1 MRLSPIDHVFTGE
14 QGYSI
19 EFLFFYQKRLALKQL
34 KSSLKKASK
43 KFYPLTQILEERDD
57 TYYLIDGKGIDIE
70 FLNCT
75 DKDMPS
81 STDLHGLLPHYLPL
95 RSTPGNP
102 LFRAQLCHFKNGST
116 LAVNVSHCLVDGF
129 SYFMFMSYWASLA
142 KTPLTRVFDYLKLKL
157 FQPQFDRSLLCPSDL
172 PKSVSK
178 IELSTKTGCIVGA
191 ERSFGDFKQN
201 KFEIVRYPKEEIQ
214 EDVARANSQSQITLS
229 AHDLITVK
237 LLREFA
243 KKWNSEDDVLN
254 VTSAFDYR
262 RVHKYLK
269 RFYFGN
275 AVLGTYTQI
284 NFKDLYNK
292 EVWEL
297 AEMIRSTTSSINHES
312 AVDSLRYL
320 EKFRLENGTKSMAN
334 IHVSHPERGFLITN
348 LSRVP
353 VASLD
358 FGAGAPFQIV
368 PMTMAPRVFIVM
380 SDEKDYIVR
389 VSV

>member
-19 EFLFFYQKRLALKQL
+19 EFLFFYQERLSLKIL
-34 KSSLKKASK
+34 ESSLKRASN
-43 KFYPLTQILEERDD
+43 KFFPLTQILEERDD
-57 TYYLIDGKGIDIE
+57 TYYLIDGKGVDIE
-70 FLNCT
+70 FLDCT
-75 DKDMPS
+75 YKDMPS
-81 STDLHGLLPHYLPL
+81 STDLDDLNPHYLPL

-116 LAVNVSHCLVDGF
+116 LAVNISHCLVDGF
-129 SYFMFMSYWASLA
+129 SYFMFMSYWASLT
-142 KTPLTRVFDYLKLKL
+142 KTPLTKVFDYLKLVL

-172 PKSVSK
+172 PKSASK
-178 IELSTKTGCIVGA
+178 TELSIKTGFIVGA
-191 ERSFGDFKQN
+191 ERNFGDFEQN
-201 KFEIVRYPKEEIQ
+201 KFEIIKYPKAQIH
-214 EDVARANSQSQITLS
+214 EDVARANSKSKITLS
-229 AHDLITVK
+229 AHDVITIK
-237 LLREFA
+237 LLRRFA
-243 KKWNSEDDVLN
+243 KILNSEGDVLN

-262 RVHKYLK
+262 RVHKDLK

-284 NFKDLYNK
+284 NYKDLYNK
-292 EVWEL
+292 ELWEL
-297 AEMIRSTTSSINHES
+297 AEIIRSTTSSINHEK

-320 EKFRLENGTKSMAN
+320 EKYRLENGTKSMAY

-380 SDEKDYIVR
+380 SDEKDYVVR

>member
-19 EFLFFYQKRLALKQL
+19 EFLYFYQKRLAIKLL
-34 KSSLKKASK
+34 RTSLKNASR

-57 TYYLIDGKGIDIE
+57 TYYLIDGKGVDIE
-70 FLNCT
+70 FIDCT

-81 STDLHGLLPHYLPL
+81 TTDLAALYPHYLPL

-102 LFRAQLCHFKNGST
+102 LFRAQLSHFKNGST
-116 LAVNVSHCLVDGF
+116 LAVNISHCLVDGF
-129 SYFMFMSYWASLA
+129 SYFMFMSYWAGLA
-142 KTPLTRVFDYLKLKL
+142 RTPLANVFDYLKLKL

-178 IELSTKTGCIVGA
+178 MDLRKKAGCIVGA

-201 KFEIVRYPKEEIQ
+201 KFEIVRYKKIEIQ
-214 EDVARANSQSQITLS
+214 EELARANSQSQVTLS
-229 AHDLITVK
+229 ANDLITVK

-243 KKWNSEDDVLN
+243 KKWNSANDVLY
-254 VTSAFDYR
+254 VTTAFDYR
-262 RVHKYLK
+262 RVHRDLK

-275 AVLGTYTQI
+275 AVLGIHTQI

-292 EVWEL
+292 EIWQL
-297 AEMIRSTTSSINHES
+297 SEMIRSATSSINQER

-320 EKFRLENGTKSMAN
+320 EKYRLENGTKSMAN
-334 IHVSHPERGFLITN
+334 IHVSHPEKGFLITN
-348 LSRVP
+348 LTRMP

-358 FGAGAPFQIV
+358 FGAGAPLQIV

-380 SDEKDYIVR
+380 SDRKDYIVR